1 MLGNS
6 IDAVAD
12 KSSAIHLFDTFA
24 QSKKANKQV
33 NYYKVDTIE
42 ESNAAEEDMLPV
54 SLQSSD
60 LVIDLLNIVPPIEL
74 EQVRT
79 GARGAD

>member
-1 MLGNS
+1 M
-6 IDAVAD
+6 
-12 KSSAIHLFDTFA
+12 
-24 QSKKANKQV
+24 
-33 NYYKVDTIE
+33 DTIE